1 MFMLFLF
8 ILNQRKRLLKGD
20 EAMIEINGKSVY
32 NALAIGKLYF
42 LDTEKES
49 VKRIKIQD
57 INSEIMRLENARSM
71 AKEQL
76 RELYTKAISSVG
88 DANAQVF
95 QIHIMMLDDEDF
107 YGAICAMIRNQS
119 INAEFAVSST
129 ADLFAKTFGD
139 MNDEYMRGR
148 ADDVK
153 DIGQRLLNILS
164 GKQADDLNFS
174 EPVIIVAEN
183 LTPGQTVRLDKNKI
197 LGFITFAGSQ
207 SSHTAILART
217 MDIPAI
223 INTGP
228 IPREFNGRLAILDGY
243 SSTVYVDPD
252 EQKLEDFNHR
262 MHLEEEHKSLLKELH
277 GRETI
282 TQSGKKIRLYAN
294 IGHPHDLSSVIANDA
309 EGIGLF
315 RSEFIYLENCDY
327 PTEDQQFLKYKEVAE
342 AMGGKC
348 VIIRTLDIGAD
359 KKADYFNLEPEENPA
374 LGYRAIRICLC
385 DSRLFKTQLRA
396 ILRASAYG
404 NIAVMFPMITSQ
416 SELTRAKSCLRECM
430 GELRAENI
438 PFDRDIQVGIMIE
451 TPAAAIISDL
461 LAPEVDF
468 FSIGTNDLSQYTL
481 AIDRQNSLL
490 EPFFAPHHPA
500 ILRLIETT
508 IKNAH
513 KHNIWV
519 GICGELA
526 ADREL
531 TRTFVEMGIDELSVS
546 PSQVLKIREVIRNIN

>member
-8 ILNQRKRLLKGD
+8 ILIQRKRLLKGD
-20 EAMIEINGKSVY
+20 ETMIEINGKSVY
-32 NALAIGKLYF
+32 NALATGKLYF
-42 LDTEKES
+42 LDNDENS
-49 VKRIKIQD
+49 VNQVKISD
-57 INSEIMRLENARSM
+57 INREIKRLEDARLL

-76 RELYTKAISSVG
+76 RELYSKAVSTLG
-88 DANAQVF
+88 DATAQVF

-107 YGAICAMIRNQS
+107 YGAITAMIRNQCV
-119 INAEFAVSST
+119 NAEFAVSTT
-129 ADLFAKTFGD
+129 ADLFAKTFSE

-164 GKQADDLNFS
+164 GKHTENFDFP

-183 LTPGQTVRLDKNKI
+183 LTPGQTVRLNKDKI

-228 IPREFNGRLAILDGY
+228 IPREFNGRTAILDGY
-243 SSTVYVDPD
+243 SSTVFVDPD
-252 EQKLEDFNHR
+252 EQKLEDFKHR
-262 MHLEEEHKSLLKELH
+262 MHLEEEHKTLLKGLY
-277 GRETI
+277 GRETV
-282 TQSGKKIRLYAN
+282 TQSGKKIKLYAN
-294 IGHPHDLSSVIANDA
+294 IGHPQDLASVTANDA

-315 RSEFIYLENCDY
+315 RSEFIYLENRDY
-327 PTEDQQFLKYKEVAE
+327 PTEEQQFLKYKEVAE

-374 LGYRAIRICLC
+374 LGYRAIRICLEN
-385 DSRLFKTQLRA
+385 SKLFKTQLRA

-404 NIAVMFPMITSQ
+404 NIAVMFPMITDI

-438 PFDRDIQVGIMIE
+438 PFDRDIQVGIMVE
-451 TPAAAIISDL
+451 TPAAAIISDI
-461 LAPEVDF
+461 LAPQVDF

-546 PSQVLKIREVIRNIN
+546 PSQILKIREVIRNLN

>member
-1 MFMLFLF
+1 M
-8 ILNQRKRLLKGD
+8 KGD

-32 NALAIGKLYF
+32 NALAMGKLYF
-42 LDTEKES
+42 LDAENES
-49 VKRIKIQD
+49 VKRVKITD
-57 INSEIMRLENARSM
+57 INSEILRLEKARSL

-76 RELYTKAISSVG
+76 RELYTKSVSTVG

-129 ADLFAKTFGD
+129 ADLFARTFGE

-153 DIGQRLLNILS
+153 DIGKRLLNILS
-164 GKQADDLNFS
+164 GKSEDELNLT

-228 IPREFNGRLAILDGY
+228 IPREFDGRTAILDGY

-252 EQKLEDFNHR
+252 NQKLEDFNHR
-262 MHLEEEHKSLLKELH
+262 MHLEEEHKALLRELH

-315 RSEFIYLENCDY
+315 RSEFIYLENCNY

-342 AMGGKC
+342 AMGNKC

-359 KKADYFNLEPEENPA
+359 KKADYFRLEPEENPA
-374 LGYRAIRICLC
+374 LGYRAIRICLD
-385 DSRLFKTQLRA
+385 DSLLFKTQLRA

-404 NIAVMFPMITSQ
+404 NVAVMFPMITSQ
-416 SELTRAKSCLRECM
+416 NELTRAKSCLRECM
-430 GELRAENI
+430 GELKAEGI

-490 EPFFAPHHPA
+490 EPFFVPHHPA

-513 KHNIWV
+513 RHNIWV

-546 PSQVLKIREVIRNIN
+546 PSQILKIREVIRNIN